1 MNRASDMKK
10 NFSKKGEAR
19 KSALKQHK
27 VRDDDDESRE
37 MQKYEKIPEL
47 QQQYIKRINWDAQI
61 KCPQIPLGILM
72 RICGG
77 SVFMFHI
84 QRSLT

>member
-47 QQQYIKRINWDAQI
+47 
-61 KCPQIPLGILM
+61 
-72 RICGG
+72 
-77 SVFMFHI
+77 
-84 QRSLT
+84 